1 MRENHVTAMYLIVAV
16 LLATALLAQDSTPP
30 KSDLTGATSSVA
42 DPAAH
47 SAAPAVAVARA
58 PHFVPVLISAT
69 DTHGDPVLGL
79 TKEQI
84 TVLDANLEV
93 QPLQLYRGADLPLHL
108 GIVLLC
114 SPRTFSQQQ
123 AAAIDLVN
131 RVIRPGIDEAF
142 VVSARGK
149 KAWPSERLDWR
160 KDPAELANIIK
171 NLDPQAGFGDAFDF
185 EFETTQGGFGSRT
198 NLQTFGGGGVTAFD
212 VAYSMM
218 NSDPRPSRRV
228 LFMFREAWSHSPG
241 FGERANT
248 AVEGHML
255 RVIGAAQKM
264 HISTFVIGL
273 EDPQFNRIT
282 DTDIGTS
289 YNPIHA
295 GEGAASRSYDT
306 HLQQARI
313 RAYEAGRTNVARL
326 ATETGG
332 AVYWSAKKNYSDA
345 IAAMANELAGQYIVT
360 FVPRDT
366 PGELHPLKVTGKN
379 GTHVLAQSAFFA
391 VSR

>member
-1 MRENHVTAMYLIVAV
+1 
-16 LLATALLAQDSTPP
+16 
-30 KSDLTGATSSVA
+30 
-42 DPAAH
+42 
-47 SAAPAVAVARA
+47 
-58 PHFVPVLISAT
+58 
-69 DTHGDPVLGL
+69 
-79 TKEQI
+79 
-84 TVLDANLEV
+84 
-93 QPLQLYRGADLPLHL
+93 
-108 GIVLLC
+108 
-114 SPRTFSQQQ
+114 
-123 AAAIDLVN
+123 
-131 RVIRPGIDEAF
+131 
-142 VVSARGK
+142 
-149 KAWPSERLDWR
+149 
-160 KDPAELANIIK
+160 
-171 NLDPQAGFGDAFDF
+171 
-185 EFETTQGGFGSRT
+185 
-198 NLQTFGGGGVTAFD
+198 
-212 VAYSMM
+212 
-218 NSDPRPSRRV
+218 
-228 LFMFREAWSHSPG
+228 
-241 FGERANT
+241 
-248 AVEGHML
+248 ML

-306 HLQQARI
+306 HLQQALI

-345 IAAMANELAGQYIVT
+345 IVAMANELAGQYIVT

-366 PGELHPLKVTGKN
+366 PAELHPLKVTGKN